1 MTDTYLGYDDIAV
14 KNFYKISETSDFNWF
29 YKDFQGVDGK
39 DFEDKESIKFAERFK
54 QIFLDRIEYLDD
66 HKTREYYRKLTE
78 VGNLEMKV
86 YRIGNTL
93 HTLKDIP
100 LKNEYFQKFVE
111 DLKQDGLKFG
121 KPVKFKKD
129 RIVYLKLMDSIVKGI
144 RTKLSALKLEYKDIL
159 EPKEAS
165 KKFDL
170 TREMIILQEVLP
182 EQRINVN
189 TDPLKLW
196 DGYVKRAGEKAEENK
211 KQMAKIKR

>member
-100 LKNEYFQKFVE
+100 LKNEYFQKFVD

>member
-14 KNFYKISETSDFNWF
+14 KNFYKISETSDLNWF
-29 YKDFQGVDGK
+29 YKDYQGVNGK
-39 DFEDKESIKFAERFK
+39 ELKDKDSIELSLRFK
-54 QIFLDRIEYLDD
+54 QIFLDRIDYLDD

-144 RTKLSALKLEYKDIL
+144 RTKLAALKLEYKDIL

-196 DGYVKRAGEKAEENK
+196 DGYVKRAGEKAEDNK
-211 KQMAKIKR
+211 KQMAKIKK